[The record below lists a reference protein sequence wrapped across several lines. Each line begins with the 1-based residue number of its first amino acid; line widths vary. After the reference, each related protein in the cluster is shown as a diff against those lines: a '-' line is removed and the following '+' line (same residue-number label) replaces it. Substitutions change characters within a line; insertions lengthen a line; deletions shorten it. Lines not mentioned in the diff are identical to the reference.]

1 MTSLAPRG
9 HLLRLLGVGFGVAI
23 TVGEVI
29 GSGILRSPGVIA
41 GTLHNSGI
49 IIALWFLGA
58 LHALLG
64 ANILAEMSTALPLEG
79 GQPVYAR
86 RAFGDIGGLIVGW
99 TIYASHLAGI
109 AAASVVFADFL
120 GNLWPAAAAHSI
132 TVALAIQ
139 CLLYGL
145 NAIGLREGRFV
156 QVATSIA
163 KSMLLVGFIG
173 AALWLGTHES
183 AHAVSSIPVVPAGFL
198 VYIGAYQ
205 LILGAYA
212 GWTAPIV
219 FAEENV
225 APARSIPRALL
236 LGILITGGLYVLI
249 NGALLFALG
258 TSATAA
264 SNFPFVTVLDQVAGR
279 WASLAF
285 VVGAMI
291 TVISCANAN
300 IMIGPRILF
309 ALSRDR
315 LLPDLF
321 QTVNKGGS
329 PYFGFVLT
337 ALGSL
342 ALAASGS
349 FRLVFG
355 LIGTLNSGSGLITDL
370 SWFALRK
377 REPDLPRPFRARL
390 APWLPALLVLIDG
403 TLLALFAATDRRGAV
418 VAAALCLL
426 CIPFSL
432 IARRARRVNSSAL
445 PVEG

>member
-1 MTSLAPRG
+1 MSKAPNHRG

-23 TVGEVI
+23 AVGEVI
-29 GSGILRSPGVIA
+29 GSGILRSPSAIA
-41 GTLHNSGI
+41 STLPNSGI

-64 ANILAEMSTALPLEG
+64 ANILAEMGTALPFEG

-99 TIYASHLAGI
+99 TLYVSHLAGT

-120 GNLWPAAAAHSI
+120 GGLWPPAATH
-132 TVALAIQ
+132 TTFVALAVQ

-156 QVATSIA
+156 QVATSLA
-163 KSMLLVGFIG
+163 KSALLAAFVG

-183 AHAVSSIPVVPAGFL
+183 VRVVSSMPAIPAGFL

-212 GWTAPIV
+212 GWAAPV
-219 FAEENV
+219 AFAEENT
-225 APARSIPRALL
+225 APARTIPRALL

-258 TSATAA
+258 TNGTAA
-264 SNFPFVTVLDQVAGR
+264 SKVPFVTVLDDVAGK
-279 WASLAF
+279 WASLVF
-285 VVGAMI
+285 VIGAMV
-291 TVISCANAN
+291 TVTSSANAN

-315 LLPDLF
+315 LLPVAF
-321 QTVNKGGS
+321 QAVNRGGS
-329 PYFGFVLT
+329 PYFGFLLT

-342 ALAASGS
+342 ALATTGS

-355 LIGTLNSGSGLITDL
+355 LIGTLNSASGLITDL
-370 SWFALRK
+370 AWFVLRK
-377 REPDLPRPFRARL
+377 REPDLPRPFRAIL
-390 APWLPALLVLIDG
+390 APWLPGLLVLIDG
-403 TLLALFAATDRRGAV
+403 TLLVLFAATDRKGAI
-418 VAAALCLL
+418 VAAALSIL
-426 CIPFSL
+426 CIPFAL
-432 IARRARRVNSSAL
+432 IARRTRERAV
-445 PVEG
+445 